1 MYLEAV
7 FCFYVLLY
15 HFVGHSFLGL
25 VLFGSFSDII
35 KRNFSLTF
43 AKLNFYVDMS
53 VWLFVGKQYY
63 RLNLCIVVQTYFHI
77 FLYDRELE
85 FDGFQPLSVRLPFLK
100 DMYAELTKG
109 QDVTKPNIT
118 PEMVAEAITGS
129 VSGMEGV
136 DPEALKQFNQA
147 LIGLLT
153 VKPTEDEHD
162 GS

>member
-1 MYLEAV
+1 MAV
-7 FCFYVLLY
+7 SY
-15 HFVGHSFLGL
+15 
-25 VLFGSFSDII
+25 
-35 KRNFSLTF
+35 KRLW
-43 AKLNFYVDMS
+43 KILID
-53 VWLFVGKQYY
+53 
-63 RLNLCIVVQTYFHI
+63 
-77 FLYDRELE
+77 
-85 FDGFQPLSVRLPFLK
+85 K
-100 DMYAELTKG
+100 DMKKSDLEREAHLTHYSLSKLTKG

>member
-1 MYLEAV
+1 MNKEAAQ
-7 FCFYVLLY
+7 
-15 HFVGHSFLGL
+15 H
-25 VLFGSFSDII
+25 
-35 KRNFSLTF
+35 
-43 AKLNFYVDMS
+43 
-53 VWLFVGKQYY
+53 
-63 RLNLCIVVQTYFHI
+63 
-77 FLYDRELE
+77 
-85 FDGFQPLSVRLPFLK
+85 
-100 DMYAELTKG
+100 MYAELTKG

>member
-1 MYLEAV
+1 MQGFQLIVTKA
-7 FCFYVLLY
+7 
-15 HFVGHSFLGL
+15 
-25 VLFGSFSDII
+25 
-35 KRNFSLTF
+35 N
-43 AKLNFYVDMS
+43 LNSENTTVEIT
-53 VWLFVGKQYY
+53 
-63 RLNLCIVVQTYFHI
+63 NAE
-77 FLYDRELE
+77 ELE
-85 FDGFQPLSVRLPFLK
+85 YTGNPLAAEVKVTYRGT
-100 DMYAELTKG
+100 ELTKG